1 MKNKIGLAVTALIG
15 LVICFISFKLSGHRH
30 SMGAL
35 FIGMLFFDY
44 FALLVG
50 VFLHAVRLLEFK
62 LLVVFIG
69 FIALTIFLFI
79 IFNRSQPG

>member
-1 MKNKIGLAVTALIG
+1 
-15 LVICFISFKLSGHRH
+15 
-30 SMGAL
+30 MGAL